1 MLFDSKKELKM
12 KEEEIRAPELLEEH
26 GKLYLKDM
34 ASLASKI
41 KDFMKITC
49 PACNSDEYCKE
60 FDKFGFNFDRCKK
73 CNTLFVNPRAS
84 VETLHNYYNTS
95 KYYRFWADK
104 LFPASEEARRK
115 KIFAPRVDNIIELC
129 GLNNNSMNCLIEVGA
144 GFGTFCQEL
153 KSRNLFK
160 RIIAIELVP
169 DLADKC
175 RERGIEEVIESG
187 IEDVSLEEECAD
199 VIVSFEVIEHLFS
212 PYDFLMKSHEILKP
226 GGLLVLTC
234 PNVSG
239 FDLSILREKTHTFDG
254 EHINY
259 FNPYSL
265 DLLLKRCE
273 FDVLEA
279 KTPGKLDAE
288 IVRKKILNKEYDVSQ
303 QPFLKEVLVDR
314 WEEIGSNF
322 QEFLADNMLSSHM
335 WIVGEKRTKTDS

>member
-1 MLFDSKKELKM
+1 M
-12 KEEEIRAPELLEEH
+12 KEEEIRSPELLEEH
-26 GKLYLKDM
+26 EKLYLKDM
-34 ASLASKI
+34 DSLASKI
-41 KDFMKITC
+41 KDFVRTTC

-84 VETLHNYYNTS
+84 VETLHDYYNTS

-115 KIFAPRVDNIIELC
+115 KIFAPRVDKIIELC

-144 GFGTFCQEL
+144 GFGTFCEEL

-160 RIIAIELVP
+160 RIIAIESVP

-239 FDLSILREKTHTFDG
+239 FDLAILREKTHTFDG

-265 DLLLKRCE
+265 DLLLKRCG
-273 FDVLEA
+273 FDVLET

-335 WIVGEKRTKTDS
+335 WIVGKKEK

>member
-1 MLFDSKKELKM
+1 M
-12 KEEEIRAPELLEEH
+12 KEDEIRAPELLEEH
-26 GKLYLKDM
+26 DKLYLKDM
-34 ASLASKI
+34 DSLASKS
-41 KDFMKITC
+41 KDFVKVTC
-49 PACNSDEYCKE
+49 PACNADEYGKE

-84 VETLHNYYNTS
+84 LEILNDYYNTS
-95 KYYRFWADK
+95 TYYKFWAEK
-104 LFPASEEARRK
+104 IFPASEKARRE
-115 KIFAPRVDNIIELC
+115 KIFAPRVDRIIELC
-129 GLNNNSMNCLIEVGA
+129 GLNNIAMNCLIEVGA

-160 RIIAIELVP
+160 RIIAIESVP

-175 RERGIEEVIESG
+175 KEHGLEEVIESG
-187 IEDVSLEEECAD
+187 IENISLEEESAD

-212 PYDFLMKSHEILKP
+212 PYDFLIKCQKLLKP

-239 FDLSILREKTHTFDG
+239 FDLTILREKTHTFDG

-265 DLLLKRCE
+265 GLLLKRCG
-273 FDVLEA
+273 FDVIET

-288 IVRKKILNKEYDVSQ
+288 IVRKKILNKEFDVSE
-303 QPFLKEVLVDR
+303 QPFLKEVLIDR
-314 WEEIGSNF
+314 WEEVGSNF
-322 QEFLADNMLSSHM
+322 QEFLADNMLSSHLL
-335 WIVGEKRTKTDS
+335 IVGKKN

>member
-1 MLFDSKKELKM
+1 M

-34 ASLASKI
+34 ADLASKS
-41 KDFMKITC
+41 KEFVKITC
-49 PACNSDEYCKE
+49 PACNSDEYRKE
-60 FDKFGFNFDRCKK
+60 FDKFGFNFDCCKE
-73 CNTLFVNPRAS
+73 CGTIFVNPRAT
-84 VETLHNYYNTS
+84 VKILNDYYNTS
-95 KYYRFWADK
+95 TYYKFWAETI
-104 LFPASEEARRK
+104 FPASEKARRE
-115 KIFAPRVDNIIELC
+115 KIFVPRVDKIIELC
-129 GLNNNSMNCLIEVGA
+129 RLHNNPNNPMNCLVEVGA

-160 RIIAIELVP
+160 RIIAIESIP
-169 DLADKC
+169 DLAQKC
-175 RERGIEEVIESG
+175 REREFGEVIGSG

-212 PYDFLMKSHEILKP
+212 PYDFLMKSYNILKP

-234 PNVSG
+234 PNVNG
-239 FDLSILREKTHTFDG
+239 FDLAILREKAHTFDG
-254 EHINY
+254 EHVNY

-265 DLLLKRCE
+265 GLLLKRCG
-273 FDVLEA
+273 FDVLET

-288 IVRKKILNKEYDVSQ
+288 IVRKRILNKECDVSE

-314 WEEIGSNF
+314 WEEIGGNF

-335 WIVGEKRTKTDS
+335 WIVGKKEK